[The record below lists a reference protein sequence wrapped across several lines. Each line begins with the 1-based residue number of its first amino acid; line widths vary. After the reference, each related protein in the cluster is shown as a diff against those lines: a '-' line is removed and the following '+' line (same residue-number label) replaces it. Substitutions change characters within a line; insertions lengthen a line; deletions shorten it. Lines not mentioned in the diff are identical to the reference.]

1 MKITKQHL
9 RQIIKEELQLEGYR
23 DGGSGYE
30 YLENMPSTVK
40 WTSGPVDLAWV
51 DGMVRHFKERLP
63 NHMPTLAAEPFV
75 AMLSGEGTD
84 PDIVRRYIR
93 PDGSSKHTRQTIAAL
108 VDALMDPLN
117 SPPPEPSRGPAG
129 PSRSRYYY

>member
-9 RQIIKEELQLEGYR
+9 RQIIKEELQLEGSR
-23 DGGSGYE
+23 HEGSGYE
-30 YLENMPSTVK
+30 YLEKMPSTVD

-51 DGMVRHFKERLP
+51 KGMVAHFQDRLP
-63 NHMPTLAAEPFV
+63 NHMSTLAAEPFV
-75 AMLSGEGTD
+75 EMLSGEGID
-84 PDIVRRYIR
+84 PDIVRRYTR
-93 PDGSSKHTRQTIAAL
+93 PDGRSKHTRQTIAAL

-129 PSRSRYYY
+129 PGRSRFY